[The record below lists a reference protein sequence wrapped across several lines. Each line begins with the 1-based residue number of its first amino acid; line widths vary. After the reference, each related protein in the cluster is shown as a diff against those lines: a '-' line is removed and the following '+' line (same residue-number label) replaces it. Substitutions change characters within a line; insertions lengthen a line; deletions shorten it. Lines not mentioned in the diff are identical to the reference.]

1 MEKEDERRR
10 KEGEENEQQRGEEEK
25 ERAVEDFER
34 VMNGLDG
41 ARKKSSGKVYDDA
54 NRGQDVRGVKRK
66 FELDEEE
73 MLKNAKEERAR
84 ARRSIDEEKASYSL
98 ATTRLQDRM
107 IDIRHRHPNPPSLL
121 FGSLPSLPLLL
132 RHPRVPQ
139 NLSNS
144 TLSAPPPRKPRLIPS
159 PSKPSYL

>member
-10 KEGEENEQQRGEEEK
+10 KEEEENEHQRGEEEK

-54 NRGQDVRGVKRK
+54 DRGRNVRGVKRK

-84 ARRSIDEEKASYSL
+84 ARRSIDEEKA
-98 ATTRLQDRM
+98 
-107 IDIRHRHPNPPSLL
+107 
-121 FGSLPSLPLLL
+121 
-132 RHPRVPQ
+132 
-139 NLSNS
+139 
-144 TLSAPPPRKPRLIPS
+144 
-159 PSKPSYL
+159 